1 MTLASMSYKTFVWPH
16 NPERY
21 GISYE
26 RRMALHDIPFGSYRL
41 QELGQTRRIIR
52 GEGEFVG
59 RDGYETF
66 KKLAGVYY
74 AGGPGTLTHPVW
86 SGMQA
91 YFVGLTLTQEP
102 QEDYVRYAF
111 TFWECL
117 PGDTESTLTQQTET
131 GGTVKSAARWYDIV
145 SGDTLW
151 GIALRHDTSVEKL
164 LSLNPAI
171 RNPNL
176 IAAGARLRIS

>member
-1 MTLASMSYKTFVWPH
+1 MTLAPMRFKTFIWPH

-21 GISYE
+21 SISYE
-26 RRMALHDIPFGSYRL
+26 RRMAMHEIPFGSYRL

-59 RDGYETF
+59 QDAYETF

-91 YFVGLTLTQEP
+91 YFVSLTLTQEP
-102 QEDYVRYAF
+102 REDYVRYAF
-111 TFWECL
+111 AFWECFS
-117 PGDTESTLTQQTET
+117 GETEPALTRQTET
-131 GGTVKSAARWYDIV
+131 TEAAKSAAQWHDVV

-151 GIALRHDTSVEKL
+151 GIALRYDTSVEKL
-164 LSLNPAI
+164 LGLNPAI

-176 IAAGARLRIS
+176 ILAGARLRIS